1 MFTGDD
7 ISTGLGSLLL
17 TQLPAMERSRTFQRV
32 VVDSRKVE
40 PGDIFV
46 ALAGEHTDGH
56 QFIGDALASGAK
68 GILAKA
74 WPPGLSATET
84 QHATL
89 FQVADPLLGLQT
101 LAAAH
106 RTRLGVRVISVTG
119 SVGKT
124 STKDAIATVL
134 AQRFRILKSDGN
146 LNTEIGL
153 PLVLLNL
160 LPEHQRA
167 VLEMGMYNRGDI
179 ARLCQIAQPTV
190 GVITNIGPSHMER
203 LGSIE
208 RIADAKAELVES
220 LPRDGIAVLN
230 SDDLRVAE
238 LAQRT
243 CARVVTYGQSPRAMC
258 RAEALESRG
267 LEGISFRLHWQDQS
281 SIVHTPLLGRHSV
294 YTALAAAAVGHVEGL
309 APEEIATG
317 LEGLQDVN
325 RIRVRR
331 TPQGATVLDDT
342 YNASPVSVKAAL
354 ALLSEMPGKKIAVL
368 GDMLE
373 LGDSEKEGHREV
385 GRAAAKTVDQLV
397 TIGPRAS
404 DIAEAACQQGL
415 TAVLHFDTKEQAA
428 EALSGVLTKDAYVLV
443 KGSRGIALEDL
454 VAALCMV

>member
-7 ISTGLGSLLL
+7 ISAGLGSLLL
-17 TQLPAMERSRTFQRV
+17 NQLLYMEGSRTFQRA

-40 PGDIFV
+40 PSDIFV
-46 ALAGEHTDGH
+46 ALPGEHADGH
-56 QFIGDALASGAK
+56 QFIGEALARGATGVLAK
-68 GILAKA
+68 G
-74 WPPGLSATET
+74 WPIDVPPTLQ
-84 QHATL
+84 QHAIL
-89 FQVADPLLGLQT
+89 FQVADPLLALQT
-101 LAAAH
+101 LAIAH
-106 RTRLGVRVISVTG
+106 RARVGVRVVGVTG

-134 AQRFRILKSDGN
+134 AQRFRVLKSDGN

-179 ARLCQIAQPTV
+179 ARLCQIAQPSV
-190 GVITNIGPSHMER
+190 GVVTNIGPSHLER
-203 LGSIE
+203 LSSIE
-208 RIADAKAELVES
+208 RIADAKAELAES
-220 LPRDGIAVLN
+220 LPRDGVAILN
-230 SDDLRVAE
+230 ADDPRVAE

-243 CARVVTYGQSPRAMC
+243 CARVVTYGQRPNAMC
-258 RAEALESRG
+258 RAEALESHG
-267 LEGISFRLHWQDQS
+267 LQGITFRLHWQGQS

-294 YTALAAAAVGHVEGL
+294 YTTLAAAAVGYVEGL
-309 APEEIATG
+309 SQEEMAAG
-317 LEGLQDVN
+317 LKGLQDVN

-331 TPQGATVLDDT
+331 TPHGATVLDDT

-373 LGDSEKEGHREV
+373 LGDYEEEGHREV
-385 GRAAAKTVDQLV
+385 GRATAKTVDRLV
-397 TIGPRAS
+397 TVGPRAK

-415 TAVLHFDTKEQAA
+415 AAVLHVDTKEQAV
-428 EALSGVLTKDAYVLV
+428 EALSDSLTEDVFVLV
-443 KGSRGIALEDL
+443 KGSRGMALEDL
-454 VAALCMV
+454 VATLCMG